1 MNIRDCHHPASSLV
15 ICHREGTVV
24 CEECAL
30 VIDTQWY
37 GGSNHSESMFFRHRR
52 PYPIENGSENLSDYV
67 RKEASDLLEKVI
79 DCHFLEENLFF
90 EVWSKFVEM
99 MKEKKFRK
107 VYRETLAYCL
117 YLCLKERDS
126 ARSLEEI
133 ADHFDV
139 SQKRLWKMSS
149 KNNDICPVKPSQI
162 LTRLD
167 TTLLTKGEREY
178 IAHASD
184 YFFEKLSIAPKT
196 IIATVWYTSIKGMTM
211 RDVSK
216 ICGVSPTSISR
227 TIARLENHDMG
238 ISSSMNSV

>member
-1 MNIRDCHHPASSLV
+1 MNIRECHHPASKLV

-37 GGSNHSESMFFRHRR
+37 GGSAPELTFSSRYRQ
-52 PYPIENGSENLSDYV
+52 IENESGNLSDFV

-79 DCHFLEENLFF
+79 DCHFLEENLFLDA
-90 EVWSKFVEM
+90 WGKFVKM
-99 MKEKKFRK
+99 MEEKKFRK

-126 ARSLEEI
+126 TRSLEEI

-139 SQKRLWKMSS
+139 SRKRLWKMSS

-167 TTLLTKGEREY
+167 TTLLTKGERKY
-178 IAHASD
+178 IAHAAD

-196 IIATVWYTSIKGMTM
+196 IIATVWYTSVKGMTM

-227 TIARLENHDMG
+227 TITVN
-238 ISSSMNSV
+238 